1 MKVSHA
7 LDNATSRP
15 WRWQPSLEDQR
26 PWKSICPC
34 SKSCWSRTRGRDFTA
49 RWPPLIAW
57 SGWYLNKM
65 YAHTTVHGLL
75 FYGEKKV
82 TSRSMIRVAKKGSLS
97 SSHSTLSSPASGNL
111 GTGQSHEA
119 SEQRRRRHNPVKRKD
134 EGKSSDS
141 NNSMNMSA
149 RAGEK
154 GKPTTNV

>member
-1 MKVSHA
+1 MAAQSRGSTTLEIDLSMQQVLLVTDARARIHSEVASSHRMEWMVLEQNVCTYHCA
-7 LDNATSRP
+7 WAPFL
-15 WRWQPSLEDQR
+15 WR
-26 PWKSICPC
+26 
-34 SKSCWSRTRGRDFTA
+34 
-49 RWPPLIAW
+49 
-57 SGWYLNKM
+57 
-65 YAHTTVHGLL
+65 
-75 FYGEKKV
+75 KKV

-119 SEQRRRRHNPVKRKD
+119 SEQRRRRHNPAKRKD

-141 NNSMNMSA
+141 NNSMNISA